1 MSDVSEQHTPGE
13 GAGAVRDEGVQD
25 EGVRAGTGSETA
37 VGDESEEERG
47 RRRFFQALARS
58 EDDRLSERFVAQ
70 WVQMRAERR
79 TEPAFATGPSNFS
92 RAQVPWGLDLAAAWS
107 WRLITI
113 SAATLGLLWLLRY
126 FAVITLPLAVSL
138 LIAALATPMVGW
150 LRRIGLPRGPATG
163 IVMLLGIG
171 TVGLL
176 LTFVGQQVAQG
187 ANDLAD
193 SVVAGLQ
200 QIREWLRTG
209 PLNISDSQ
217 LDGYIK
223 GVQGAVSDST
233 GTDGMVT
240 RVTEVGTAVG
250 HVVAGFFI
258 VLFSTYFFLSD
269 GERIWAWLVR
279 IAPRA
284 ARERVDASGRVAWRS
299 LTQFV
304 RATVLVA
311 LADAIGIMIVASL
324 LGVPFVVAIGVLVF
338 LGAFVPMIGATVAG
352 SVAIL
357 VALVDQ
363 GPWTA
368 LLMFGG
374 VILVQQIEGHILQP
388 FLMGRFV
395 SLHPLGVIVAIGCGV
410 LVAGVAGAL
419 IAVPL
424 AAAGNAVAQHLASYA
439 SAGDTPAAAV
449 AGAVPPGAPPGDPA
463 LDQPAPDQPAPD
475 QPSRAGTTPSQED
488 PA

>member
-1 MSDVSEQHTPGE
+1 MSEQRATPP
-13 GAGAVRDEGVQD
+13 
-25 EGVRAGTGSETA
+25 
-37 VGDESEEERG
+37 DESDDETG
-47 RRRFFQALARS
+47 RRRLFQALARS
-58 EDDRLSERFVAQ
+58 EDDRLTERFVAQ
-70 WVQMRAERR
+70 WAQLRAERR
-79 TEPAFATGPSNFS
+79 AEQPAFTTGPSNFS
-92 RAQVPWGLDLAAAWS
+92 RAQVPWGLDLAAAWG
-107 WRLITI
+107 WRLIVIAVTGYGI
-113 SAATLGLLWLLRY
+113 LWLLGY
-126 FAVITLPLAVSL
+126 FSVITFPLAIAL
-138 LIAALATPMVGW
+138 LIAALCTPMVNA
-150 LRRIGLPRGPATG
+150 LRRTGLPRGPSTG
-163 IVMLLGIG
+163 IVMVLGIG
-171 TVGLL
+171 TVALL

-187 ANDLAD
+187 ASDLAD
-193 SVVAGLQ
+193 SVVEGLQ
-200 QIREWLRTG
+200 QIREWVRTG
-209 PLNISDSQ
+209 PLDISDSQ
-217 LDGYIK
+217 LDGYITEI
-223 GVQGAVSDST
+223 QGAVTDST
-233 GTDGMVT
+233 QTGGVVT

-269 GERIWAWLVR
+269 GERIWSWLVR

-311 LADAIGIMIVASL
+311 LADAIGIMVVAWFL
-324 LGVPFVVAIGVLVF
+324 DVPFIVAIGVLVF

-363 GPWTA
+363 GPVTA
-368 LLMFGG
+368 LLMFAG

-419 IAVPL
+419 VAVPL
-424 AAAGNAVAQHLASYA
+424 AAAANAVAQHLASYTEIGEEEHDEA
-439 SAGDTPAAAV
+439 LEEDI
-449 AGAVPPGAPPGDPA
+449 APPPNEADEIPEDDSPLAGPD
-463 LDQPAPDQPAPD
+463 APDDEAKER
-475 QPSRAGTTPSQED
+475 S
-488 PA
+488 